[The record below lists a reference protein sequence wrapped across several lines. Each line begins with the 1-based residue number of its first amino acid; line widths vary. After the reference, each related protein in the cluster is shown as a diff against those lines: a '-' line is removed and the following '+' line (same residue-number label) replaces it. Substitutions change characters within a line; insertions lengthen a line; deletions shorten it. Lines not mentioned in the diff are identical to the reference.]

1 MPVTCVIESK
11 LDRHT
16 PFSVCAP
23 TAAGMRKVPA
33 LQVVQAPVFA
43 SQELQLRGKTVHDWH
58 MPGVPN
64 LPAGHSAGHE
74 VLGQADA
81 GCRQHKR
88 ETLHN
93 AITLSSF
100 VGANEDVKWTMG
112 VDGK

>member
-1 MPVTCVIESK
+1 MISGTSK
-11 LDRHT
+11 ADQGAAHNQCNDQAQTDLYAREAAGKHT

-64 LPAGHSAGHE
+64 LPAGHSAGHVGLWCNKSE
-74 VLGQADA
+74 RVLG
-81 GCRQHKR
+81 
-88 ETLHN
+88 
-93 AITLSSF
+93 
-100 VGANEDVKWTMG
+100 
-112 VDGK
+112 